1 MSDKSLLN
9 EKVESLAEHGW
20 DVQKRAQAMHKR
32 FDFSNY
38 DTLRDFLDDLQ
49 DLSES
54 EDYFPDL
61 TFTRSHVN
69 VAVKSRDEELANEDF
84 VFALEVDS
92 ISSKYISNF

>member
-1 MSDKSLLN
+1 M
-9 EKVESLAEHGW
+9 G
-20 DVQKRAQAMHKR
+20 KR

-69 VAVKSRDEELANEDF
+69 VAVKSRDE
-84 VFALEVDS
+84 ALK
-92 ISSKYISNF
+92 IL